1 MPFQH
6 APRSLAMAL
15 FLALLAAPALGFTA
29 QNGHR
34 VAALPQ
40 ADAFEVVPARAAGP
54 RDYFCAAADY
64 GRQVLGLPP
73 TARIAVLRG
82 PHAPQVLPGRRAVS
96 FSTQVPPDGRRPGQG
111 NRYAVSISEPG
122 YNMAVFD
129 ALAFCEVDIDE
140 WPF

>member
-1 MPFQH
+1 MS
-6 APRSLAMAL
+6 R
-15 FLALLAAPALGFTA
+15 LALSFALTLLSTPALAFTA

-40 ADAFEVVPARAAGP
+40 ADAFEVVPSRAAGP
-54 RDYFCAAADY
+54 TDYFCAAADY
-64 GRQVLGLPP
+64 ARQVLGLAVN
-73 TARIAVLRG
+73 ARIAVLQG

-111 NRYAVSISEPG
+111 NRYAVTISEPG
-122 YNMAVFD
+122 YNMTVFH
-129 ALAFCEVDIDE
+129 ALVFCEVDLDE